1 MPRTR
6 VVIHGG
12 KPFRDIFDQ
21 WADND
26 GKARA
31 ERVEQAMKASAPV
44 DTGAY
49 RDGISVQRDEHPSRP
64 VFHIGSSVPYAG
76 VVEANT
82 GNAVRS
88 LDAAG

>member
-12 KPFRDIFDQ
+12 KPFRNVFEQ
-21 WADND
+21 WAKND
-26 GKARA
+26 GEKRA
-31 ERVEQAMKASAPV
+31 QRVASAMRAAAPV
-44 DTGAY
+44 GTGAY
-49 RDGISVQRDEHPSRP
+49 RDSITVQRDEHPSRP
-64 VFHIGSSVPYAG
+64 VFHIGSTVDYAG
-76 VVEANT
+76 LVEANT